1 MRMLTGNETTAL
13 KVADKLL
20 GLRKVTQHTP
30 SATEDLFRMYAAS
43 HAMGHRLKCKYVV
56 GLSLYQQ
63 DGPLYRHLKDA
74 LSMMATD
81 ANMGELPAEYAARAT
96 DVRWPPI
103 SADVDSV
110 KAGTKQIVRITGTPA
125 SEFEVTFLDNQD
137 SEFMKTLSAI
147 NGFMFPVSGLM
158 RPPAEYALLLNIGLG
173 ERGNIVQEWSQIVA
187 LQNVSLDASARDV
200 TTIMEIPVTF
210 TQLDPFIKLPTTRIQ
225 KPNPRYEDNARN
237 LARDNGIRTA

>member
-30 SATEDLFRMYAAS
+30 SATEDLYRQYAAS
-43 HAMGHRLKCKYVV
+43 HDMGHRLKCKYVV

-63 DGPLYRHLKDA
+63 DGPLYRYLKDA

-137 SEFMKTLSAI
+137 SEFMKTLCAI
-147 NGFMFPVSGLM
+147 HDFMFPKSGLM
-158 RPPAEYALLLNIGLG
+158 KPPAEYALLLYIGLG
-173 ERGNIVQEWSQIVA
+173 ERGKIVQEWNYLAA
-187 LQNVSLDASARDV
+187 LQNVSLDTSARDV
-200 TTIMEIPVTF
+200 TSVMEIPVTF
-210 TQLDPFIKLPTTRIQ
+210 TQLDPFIKLPTTKIK